1 MHTHNRP
8 WAILMACTS
17 QAKSVISLLSGAAID
32 YNRLRFFPSYP
43 MNVVDYKIYALSQ
56 SIFFQH
62 FGESLMNNL
71 QWLDEVKFN
80 PQGLVPAIAQH
91 HQTGRVLMVAWMNR
105 EALALTAEKN
115 QAVYFSRSRNKLWH
129 KGEESGHFQT
139 VHEIRLDCDA
149 DVIILQIE
157 QQGGIACHT
166 GRESCFYRKLTANGW
181 EIVDAQLKD
190 PSQIYAA
197 PSSNPHSQVMNAS
210 TAQSEQ
216 VDVLSYLAK
225 MMIER
230 KQADPDSSYVAKLY
244 HKGLNKILEKV
255 GEESVE
261 TIIAAKD
268 FKSEASLDNQNDL
281 IYEVADLW
289 FHTIV
294 MLGYFDLEPQ
304 LVLNELARR
313 QGLSGLLEKAN
324 RQH

>member
-1 MHTHNRP
+1 
-8 WAILMACTS
+8 
-17 QAKSVISLLSGAAID
+17 
-32 YNRLRFFPSYP
+32 
-43 MNVVDYKIYALSQ
+43 
-56 SIFFQH
+56 
-62 FGESLMNNL
+62 MNNV

-80 PQGLVPAIAQH
+80 DQGLVPAIAQH

-149 DVIILQIE
+149 DVIVLQIE
-157 QQGGIACHT
+157 QHGGIACHT

-181 EIVDAQLKD
+181 EIVDAQIKD
-190 PSQIYAA
+190 PSQIYGEKSA
-197 PSSNPHSQVMNAS
+197 NPHSIAMNAS
-210 TAQSEQ
+210 NAQSEQ
-216 VDVLSYLAK
+216 VDVLSYLGE
-225 MMIER
+225 MMAQR
-230 KQADPDSSYVAKLY
+230 KKADPDSSYVAKLY
-244 HKGLNKILEKV
+244 DKGLNKILEKV

-268 FKSEASLDNQNDL
+268 YKFEAHEDNKNDL

-294 MLGYFDLEPQ
+294 MLGYFDLDPQ

-313 QGLSGLLEKAN
+313 QGLSGLVEKAN